1 MGKLRKKHRIL
12 SMVLVLTLVFQL
24 IPATAYAEP
33 EREIAETE
41 EATETGSEEAG
52 IEETSDIEESAPE
65 TEESDE
71 TLENTAAEIVSE
83 IVEKREE
90 NVKYYRMEDGTV
102 SAAVYPYDVHY
113 RDENGVFHDINNEMY
128 DTDED
133 GEESYATKENEFQA
147 VFSKKS
153 RKHKLYTL
161 RYGNKKINC
170 NTRSN

>member
-41 EATETGSEEAG
+41 EATETGGEEAG

-133 GEESYATKENEFQA
+133 GEESYATKKMNFRQS
-147 VFSKKS
+147 FPKKAGNINYTPCDMEI
-153 RKHKLYTL
+153 RKLK
-161 RYGNKKINC
+161 
-170 NTRSN
+170 